1 MMMGWWHIRRQ
12 GRGVFVHKHGKIYI
26 IIILMM
32 SLIMKLYICIRR
44 TTASSAWHVS
54 RIIFLLFLFLCIHK
68 AYDIARIIIYTFFIL
83 NFSSSFNS
91 KDCIISSTYLSSHN
105 THTHIKTNKN
115 TGRKTNSW
123 MKTTKICIIPVSCL
137 CVSTCILS
145 LIFIKNK

>member
-44 TTASSAWHVS
+44 RTTASTAWHVS

-105 THTHIKTNKN
+105 THTH
-115 TGRKTNSW
+115 
-123 MKTTKICIIPVSCL
+123 
-137 CVSTCILS
+137 
-145 LIFIKNK
+145 KNKQKHWKKDKFLNENYKNLYNTCLMSMCIYLYFKPYFHQK